1 MRGHWTGSRSKVR
14 GIRLA
19 RRHHRRQELANTLT
33 HGFGTLCGIAA
44 TIVLVTLAVLKGD
57 VFHIVGAAVFGT
69 TLVLLYSASTLYH
82 AAPKRSVKARLRIL
96 DHSAI
101 YLLIAGTYTP
111 FCLVAMPAE
120 IGLPMLAFVLLI
132 LV

>member
-1 MRGHWTGSRSKVR
+1 MR

-44 TIVLVTLAVLKGD
+44 TGVLVTLAALKGD
-57 VFHIVGAAVFGT
+57 VFHIVGAAVFGA
-69 TLVLLYSASTLYH
+69 TLVMLYSASTLYH
-82 AAPKRSVKARLRIL
+82 AVPKRSVKARLRIL

-111 FCLVAMPAE
+111 FT
-120 IGLPMLAFVLLI
+120 LAGVSGGWGWALFGVI
-132 LV
+132 